1 LGIRVL
7 ILTGPPRIKVGKKS
21 EHSSE
26 GELAKLVCKSD
37 ASYPPIT
44 DWFWF
49 KTSDTGEEEVRA
61 VRLRTWSL
69 SGAKDQAAVGA

>member
-1 LGIRVL
+1 MGIRIL

-37 ASYPPIT
+37 SSHPPVEG
-44 DWFWF
+44 WFWF
-49 KTSDTGEEEVRA
+49 KTSEAGEQVRA
-61 VRLRTWSL
+61 VGLRT
-69 SGAKDQAAVGA
+69 